1 MAEKR
6 IAEIQRETNET
17 KISLKLDLDGEG
29 ISTIETG
36 VPFFNHMLELF
47 ARHGLFDV
55 KLKAQGDIDVDYHH
69 VVEDVGIV
77 LGQAVKETVGDKLG
91 INRYGFFLLPMD
103 ETLARVVLDLSG
115 RSVLVYR
122 AEAQERF
129 VRDFNIGLIKEF
141 FQAFANN
148 AGANLHISLEYGDE
162 PHHIAEAIF
171 KGFGRALDIATSID
185 SRQADKLPSTKG
197 RLD

>member
-1 MAEKR
+1 MAKKR
-6 IAEIQRETNET
+6 IAEIQRETKET
-17 KISLKLDLDGEG
+17 QISLKINLDGEG
-29 ISTIETG
+29 NSRIETG
-36 VPFFNHMLELF
+36 IPFLNHMLELF
-47 ARHGLFDV
+47 TRHGLFD
-55 KLKAQGDIDVDYHH
+55 LEIKAQGDLDVDYHH
-69 VVEDVGIV
+69 MVEDIGLV
-77 LGQAVKETVGDKLG
+77 LGKAIKKGVGDKLG

-103 ETLARVVLDLSG
+103 ETLACVILDLGG

-122 AEAQERF
+122 AEIQEHF

-148 AGANLHISLEYGDE
+148 AGANLHIKLEYGQE

-171 KGFGRALDIATSID
+171 KGFGRALDISTSID
-185 SRQADKLPSTKG
+185 SRQTNKLPSTKG

>member
-1 MAEKR
+1 MAKKR
-6 IAEIQRETNET
+6 IAEIQRETKET
-17 KISLKLDLDGEG
+17 QISLKINLDGEG
-29 ISTIETG
+29 NSRIETG
-36 VPFFNHMLELF
+36 IPFLNHMLELF
-47 ARHGLFDV
+47 TRHGLFD
-55 KLKAQGDIDVDYHH
+55 LEIKAQGDLDVDYHH
-69 VVEDVGIV
+69 MVEDIGIV
-77 LGQAVKETVGDKLG
+77 LGQAIKKAVGDKLG

-103 ETLARVVLDLSG
+103 ETLACVILDLGG

-122 AEAQERF
+122 AEIQEHF

-148 AGANLHISLEYGDE
+148 AGANLHIKLEYGQE

-171 KGFGRALDIATSID
+171 KGFGRALDISTSID
-185 SRQADKLPSTKG
+185 SRQTNKLPSTKG

>member
-6 IAEIQRETNET
+6 IAEIQRETKET
-17 KISLKLDLDGEG
+17 QISLKLNLDGEG
-29 ISTIETG
+29 ISTLETG

-47 ARHGLFDV
+47 TRHGLFD
-55 KLKAQGDIDVDYHH
+55 LEIKAQGDLDVDYHH
-69 VVEDVGIV
+69 VVEDIGIV
-77 LGQAVKETVGDKLG
+77 LGQAVKEAVGDKLG

-103 ETLARVVLDLSG
+103 ETLASVILDLGG

-122 AEAQERF
+122 AETQERF
-129 VRDFNIGLIKEF
+129 IRDFNIGLIKEF

-148 AGANLHISLEYGDE
+148 AGANLHVNLEYGQE

-171 KGFGRALDIATSID
+171 KGFGRALDIATGID
-185 SRQADKLPSTKG
+185 SRQVDKLPSTKG